1 MWTISPN
8 VQRLVLSAL
17 APVVELLAPPRCGIC
32 DCEGALLCYACRDL
46 WIPAQPE
53 PVPATGLRAA
63 AALGPYEGGLGAAI
77 RTAKYGGVPGLARE
91 LGAALRPVV
100 TRVTRNA
107 PYQAT
112 LVPIPTDQSRVH
124 ERGKRRGWLAGRQSR
139 SCSYEHA
146 PPRHFMRR
154 TVTSAPQY
162 LTAPWQ
168 PRKRSQSHLP
178 LCSLMMC
185 ARVGPPC
192 GRRRGRCT
200 LQVSNGWLAS
210 AWPTNVE
217 GASPSFAIIG
227 I

>member
-17 APVVELLAPPRCGIC
+17 APVIELLAPPRCGIC
-32 DCEGALLCYACRDL
+32 DCEGALLCHACRDL

-91 LGAALRPVV
+91 LGSALGPAIAHV
-100 TRVTRNA
+100 TCAA

-124 ERGKRRGWLAGRQSR
+124 ERGFDHALLMAEAAGLACG
-139 SCSYEHA
+139 A
-146 PPRHFMRR
+146 PVAQLLVR
-154 TVTSAPQY
+154 TRP
-162 LTAPWQ
+162 TAPLHAAHRDERAAALDGAMATA
-168 PRKRSQSHLP
+168 PALSIPPAVVLIDDVRTSGATMREA
-178 LCSLMMC
+178 
-185 ARVGPPC
+185 AR
-192 GRRRGRCT
+192 T
-200 LQVSNGWLAS
+200 LHASGVQWIAGVSVAY
-210 AWPTNVE
+210 E
-217 GASPSFAIIG
+217 R
-227 I
+227 

>member
-1 MWTISPN
+1 MISPN

-17 APVVELLAPPRCGIC
+17 APVIELLAPPRCGIC
-32 DCEGALLCYACRDL
+32 DCEGGLLCQACRDL

-91 LGAALRPVV
+91 LGAALGPVV

-124 ERGKRRGWLAGRQSR
+124 ERGFDHALLITEAAGLASGMPVAQLLI
-139 SCSYEHA
+139 
-146 PPRHFMRR
+146 R
-154 TVTSAPQY
+154 TRP
-162 LTAPWQ
+162 TAPLHAAH
-168 PRKRSQSHLP
+168 RDERAAMLDGAMATTE
-178 LCSLMMC
+178 SLLIPPAVVLIDDVRTSGATMREA
-185 ARVGPPC
+185 ARALHASGVQWVAG
-192 GRRRGRCT
+192 
-200 LQVSNGWLAS
+200 VSVAY
-210 AWPTNVE
+210 E
-217 GASPSFAIIG
+217 R
-227 I
+227 

>member
-1 MWTISPN
+1 MISPN

-17 APVVELLAPPRCGIC
+17 APVIELLAPPRCGIC
-32 DCEGALLCYACRDL
+32 DCEGGLLCQACRDL

-91 LGAALRPVV
+91 LGAALGPVV

-124 ERGKRRGWLAGRQSR
+124 ERGFDHALLITEAAGLASGMPVAQLLI
-139 SCSYEHA
+139 
-146 PPRHFMRR
+146 R
-154 TVTSAPQY
+154 TRP
-162 LTAPWQ
+162 TAPLHAAH
-168 PRKRSQSHLP
+168 RDERAAMLDGAMATTE
-178 LCSLMMC
+178 SLLIPPAVVLIDDVRTSGATMREA
-185 ARVGPPC
+185 ARALHASGVQWVAG
-192 GRRRGRCT
+192 
-200 LQVSNGWLAS
+200 VSV
-210 AWPTNVE
+210 TYE
-217 GASPSFAIIG
+217 R
-227 I
+227 